1 VPDPASTPAPKYR
14 LQACEFVFALVE
26 SSPIAGRCFLLDI
39 SCFALAVAVIR
50 LRRWNLPNYPSSQSK
65 SNATRSFS
73 PFLFTALRATHH
85 RTLTTHAY
93 SLADSITT
101 PVPVKK
107 PFAFPPMLLV
117 PSARRPFA
125 SFW

>member
-1 VPDPASTPAPKYR
+1 M
-14 LQACEFVFALVE
+14 
-26 SSPIAGRCFLLDI
+26 LDI

-50 LRRWNLPNYPSSQSK
+50 LKRWNLPNNPSSQSE
-65 SNATRSFS
+65 SNKILSL
-73 PFLFTALRATHH
+73 FLFTALRATHH

-125 SFW
+125 SF